1 MAYLSSNPATIVA
14 GVVCGLLA
22 LGLII
27 ALLLHR
33 RSNMRRA
40 QHDGFVMEEI
50 TDHSSVRPASTA
62 GSIYPFSVG
71 MGATFSVPPREYAKS
86 VTTPMM
92 PSTPYSNARSP
103 FPFLPPY
110 TEQDPSETASQL
122 AYTAFTDGDTLST
135 WAEQHRD
142 VVTPELEDIL
152 RRAGY
157 HPNLDPDR
165 ISSEEWMEMGV
176 GAFGLALLR
185 DLYYKAQLY
194 VVPT

>member
-27 ALLLHR
+27 TLLLHR
-33 RSNMRRA
+33 RTNMRRA
-40 QHDGFVMEEI
+40 QRDGFVMEEI
-50 TDHSSVRPASTA
+50 ADHSSMRPASTA
-62 GSIYPFSVG
+62 GSIYPFSIG
-71 MGATFSVPPREYAKS
+71 MGATFSAPPREYAMS
-86 VTTPMM
+86 VAAPMM
-92 PSTPYSNARSP
+92 PSTPYSSARSP

-110 TEQDPSETASQL
+110 TEQDLSETASQ
-122 AYTAFTDGDTLST
+122 AYTAFTDGDALST

-142 VVTPELEDIL
+142 VVTPELEDSL

-165 ISSEEWMEMGV
+165 ISSEDWMKMGV
-176 GAFGLALLR
+176 GTYGLAILK
-185 DLYYKAQLY
+185 DLYKAQLY
-194 VVPT
+194 VVLA